1 MAVSGEVD
9 RRAGE
14 QNAVG
19 RPVEHCVEERAVR
32 GRPIGEP
39 GDLAIAAV
47 EHAGQRD
54 EQGRGDRSPHREAG
68 GRRHGD
74 GEGDERDLVRCD
86 AREEGEQR
94 GCDHPLR
101 EGAVEP
107 GGDRAVERLARDSQ
121 DVAAAVAVVAR
132 RVDIEPPRFV
142 ADGQRTGD
150 TRVGQHLDGTGE
162 AGVAGGDRHLD
173 GVEQGRAADEGADVE
188 GVVHRELLADRSDT
202 AVGDANLHGVARI
215 DPRRPTEPCVDR
227 HQDLARLHRR
237 LLEPLQQR
245 GREHVVGH
253 HQGERLIA
261 DPVTR
266 RQRREPVA
274 LPVPL
279 VAHDR
284 HRDAPAPAHLEHVP
298 VDLVGSMARDHHDLV
313 ESRLPGAGEGTLDEA
328 DTP

>member
-1 MAVSGEVD
+1 MAPARLES
-9 RRAGE
+9 
-14 QNAVG
+14 
-19 RPVEHCVEERAVR
+19 P
-32 GRPIGEP
+32 
-39 GDLAIAAV
+39 AAT
-47 EHAGQRD
+47 A
-54 EQGRGDRSPHREAG
+54 S
-68 GRRHGD
+68 
-74 GEGDERDLVRCD
+74 
-86 AREEGEQR
+86 
-94 GCDHPLR
+94 
-101 EGAVEP
+101 
-107 GGDRAVERLARDSQ
+107 
-121 DVAAAVAVVAR
+121 
-132 RVDIEPPRFV
+132 
-142 ADGQRTGD
+142 
-150 TRVGQHLDGTGE
+150 
-162 AGVAGGDRHLD
+162 LD

-237 LLEPLQQR
+237 LLELPQQR

-284 HRDAPAPAHLEHVP
+284 HGDAPAPAHLEHVP